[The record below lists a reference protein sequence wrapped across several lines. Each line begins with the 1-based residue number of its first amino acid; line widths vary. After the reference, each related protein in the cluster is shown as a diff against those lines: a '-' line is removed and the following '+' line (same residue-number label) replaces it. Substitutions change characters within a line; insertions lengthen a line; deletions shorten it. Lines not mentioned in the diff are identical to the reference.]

1 MKIPLDSVC
10 VRSGLLC
17 DRCQGMVDSGEV
29 DTDEVE
35 IMRVLL
41 DLEESQFKE
50 LKDATYHRAI
60 KIGHLLVL
68 VVTSGP
74 NLTQSKWVKVS
85 KALQEKLKVKTVR
98 IVEKVN
104 DLKASASQLL
114 SPARV
119 LGVNTLW
126 LPDGTVQYVVRVAK
140 NEKRFLPS
148 GTTELERALSKL
160 YSTTVK
166 IRVE

>member
-17 DRCQGMVDSGEV
+17 DRCQGLVDSGDV
-29 DTDEVE
+29 DSGEVE

-41 DLEESQFKE
+41 ELEESQFRE
-50 LKDATYHRAI
+50 LKDSVYHRAI
-60 KIGHLLVL
+60 RIGHLLVL

-74 NLTQSKWVKVS
+74 NMTQSRWVKVS

-126 LPDGTVQYVVRVAK
+126 LPDGTVQYVVRVSK
-140 NEKRFLPS
+140 NERRYLPS
-148 GTTELERALSKL
+148 GTLELERALSKL

>member
-1 MKIPLDSVC
+1 
-10 VRSGLLC
+10 
-17 DRCQGMVDSGEV
+17 
-29 DTDEVE
+29 
-35 IMRVLL
+35 
-41 DLEESQFKE
+41 
-50 LKDATYHRAI
+50 
-60 KIGHLLVL
+60 
-68 VVTSGP
+68 
-74 NLTQSKWVKVS
+74 VS